1 LRYDRIIR
9 KSYLIV
15 RTTLHSDG
23 CFCDKCMKKSLIGR
37 CGGIGV
43 EQLKPKNI
51 FYRLYLQLKPYVLL
65 TILIVGCENEP
76 LTDDNLQ
83 IEFNLNTQLDLDRNG
98 FYHLKVNRNTFQTL
112 HRISGDILTESGE
125 GVDVVKFEWKSS
137 HYWILGDTLGYIINR
152 NFNDEGRY
160 VSVDTSYVVGF
171 EGFEVQTINCC
182 SYSNSDGE
190 VNTMLGVVKQMV
202 GDTLTIDVSY
212 YHPYTTELESQ
223 SFQIVLE

>member
-1 LRYDRIIR
+1 MRYDRIIR

-76 LTDDNLQ
+76 LTD
-83 IEFNLNTQLDLDRNG
+83 
-98 FYHLKVNRNTFQTL
+98 
-112 HRISGDILTESGE
+112 
-125 GVDVVKFEWKSS
+125 
-137 HYWILGDTLGYIINR
+137 
-152 NFNDEGRY
+152 
-160 VSVDTSYVVGF
+160 
-171 EGFEVQTINCC
+171 
-182 SYSNSDGE
+182 
-190 VNTMLGVVKQMV
+190 MV